1 MRERLK
7 TFAAFGVSLCG
18 VCAFLVVPLALGWLD
33 SEVPLFFKKFEKV
46 RYLV

>member
-7 TFAAFGVSLCG
+7 TFVAFGVSLCG
-18 VCAFLVVPLALGWLD
+18 VCVFLVVPLALGWLD
-33 SEVPLFFKKFEKV
+33 SEVPLFFKNFEKV